1 MQIKGTFYF
10 VVFLEINESDL
21 VPKVN
26 EHGEVKDMDLI
37 VNSMRVGSFAVKA
50 GIIPDPRKNFPKI
63 RDMKTFDD
71 DILIC
76 AYQKAGTHWLWE
88 IASMLNKGSSEYE
101 RKTKESVML
110 EFNDPDQFD
119 NLARP
124 RVLNTHLI
132 FEALPKGILEKRC
145 RVLYIQRNPKDM
157 TVSCYNHM
165 KGMRPPEAP
174 KMVWDDYCYFSL
186 TGQEPF
192 VPWYKHRE
200 GFEQE
205 LDDRQDHILPL
216 FYEDIKKDPVEE
228 IKKIA
233 SFLKVECSDTFAKE
247 VAEKC
252 NFKNLKEA
260 DKKKEQITDRDFN
273 FLYRKDS
280 FTSWYLHM
288 KGYEEVLDERSDHI
302 LSLFYED
309 LKKDAVAE
317 IKKIAAFLKTEC
329 SDTFA
334 EEIAE
339 RCNFKN
345 LKEADKKKK
354 NDYKADLNFLYR
366 KGEVG
371 DWKNWFTVAQNER
384 MDAFIAEKTKGS
396 RFKYQYV
403 I

>member
-1 MQIKGTFYF
+1 MLQDEGYRGNGLFLSQSWLCF
-10 VVFLEINESDL
+10 LQRQVVFANEIDKSDL
-21 VPKVN
+21 VPKIN

-37 VNSMRVGSFAVKA
+37 VNSMRVGAMMVKA
-50 GIIPDPRKNFPKI
+50 GFIPDPRKNFPKI
-63 RDMKTFDD
+63 RDMKIFDD

-205 LDDRQDHILPL
+205 LDDRQDHILSL
-216 FYEDIKKDPVEE
+216 FYEDIKKVDPVTE

-233 SFLKVECSDTFAKE
+233 SFLKVECSDDFATE
-247 VAEKC
+247 IAEKC
-252 NFKNLKEA
+252 NFKNMKEA
-260 DKKKEQITDRDFN
+260 DKKKE
-273 FLYRKDS
+273 
-280 FTSWYLHM
+280 HM
-288 KGYEEVLDERSDHI
+288 
-302 LSLFYED
+302 LS
-309 LKKDAVAE
+309 K
-317 IKKIAAFLKTEC
+317 
-329 SDTFA
+329 
-334 EEIAE
+334 
-339 RCNFKN
+339 
-345 LKEADKKKK
+345 
-354 NDYKADLNFLYR
+354 DLNFLYR

-371 DWKNWFTVAQNER
+371 DWKNWYTVAQNEKT
-384 MDAFIAEKTKGS
+384 DKLIAEKSKNS
-396 RFKYQYV
+396 RFQYKYTLK
-403 I
+403 